1 MLLRARIEAA
11 VDAGWHDPLAVLA
24 SRSHHEGGLRSKMAT
39 NDRALSHTDG
49 GKARGVDS
57 DGAAKKKVPESL
69 ERGS

>member
-1 MLLRARIEAA
+1 
-11 VDAGWHDPLAVLA
+11 
-24 SRSHHEGGLRSKMAT
+24 MAT